1 MMACRHRARD
11 GAVVEQVSATIP
23 AEVLAWVDE
32 TARKRGE
39 SRSQIIARAITY
51 FATRAPAPTKAPR
64 AA

>member
-1 MMACRHRARD
+1 MACRRCTRD
-11 GAVVEQVSATIP
+11 GAIVEQVTTRIP
-23 AEVLAWVDE
+23 LDVLAWLDE